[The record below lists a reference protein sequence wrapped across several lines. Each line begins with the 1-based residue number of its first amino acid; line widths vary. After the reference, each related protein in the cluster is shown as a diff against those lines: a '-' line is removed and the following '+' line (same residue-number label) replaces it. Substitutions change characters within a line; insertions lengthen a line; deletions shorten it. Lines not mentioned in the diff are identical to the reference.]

1 MEKKV
6 VRSYSPLV
14 AQDAVA
20 HLQKKGLT
28 PEIVGFPTGLARHVA
43 RSAMKLKLAVPQDQV
58 EEADRI
64 LTEWEAGHVREVA
77 ELSGT
82 VWRHMILAVAPAALF
97 AAAVWL
103 TEGEFPGWAINTT
116 IVLLVG
122 MVIYL
127 GIVQRGRL
135 RERVVSRWDDE

>member
-1 MEKKV
+1 MDKKV

-20 HLQKKGLT
+20 LLGKKGLA

-43 RSAMKLKLAVPQDQV
+43 RSTMKLKLAVPQEQA

-64 LTEWEAGHVREVA
+64 LTEWEAGQVREVA

-82 VWRHMILAVAPAALF
+82 VWRHMVLAVAPAGLF

-103 TEGEFPGWAINTT
+103 TEGEFPAWAINTT
-116 IVLLVG
+116 IVLLLG
-122 MVIYL
+122 MVIVL
-127 GIVQRGRL
+127 GIVQRVRL
-135 RERVVSRWDDE
+135 SERAVERWDDD

>member
-1 MEKKV
+1 MSMKV
-6 VRSYSPLV
+6 VRSYSPPV
-14 AQDAVA
+14 AQDAVN
-20 HLQKKGLT
+20 LLRKNGLA

-43 RSAMKLKLAVPQDQV
+43 RSTMKLKLAVSEEQA

-64 LTEWEAGHVREVA
+64 LTEWEAGHAREAA

-82 VWRHMILAVAPAALF
+82 VWRHMVLAVAPAGLF

-103 TEGEFPGWAINTT
+103 SEGEFPDWALNTT

-122 MVIYL
+122 MVIVL
-127 GIVQRGRL
+127 GIVQRVRL
-135 RERVVSRWDDE
+135 RERVADRWDDE

>member
-1 MEKKV
+1 MGTKV

-20 HLQKKGLT
+20 LLQKKGLA

-43 RSAMKLKLAVPQDQV
+43 RSTMKLKLALP
-58 EEADRI
+58 EEQAEQADRI
-64 LTEWEAGHVREVA
+64 LTEWETGHAREVA
-77 ELSGT
+77 DLSGT
-82 VWRHMILAVAPAALF
+82 VWRHMILAVAPAGLF

-103 TEGEFPGWAINTT
+103 TEGEFPGWALNTT

-122 MVIYL
+122 MVIVL
-127 GIVQRGRL
+127 GIVQRVRL
-135 RERVVSRWDDE
+135 RERVADRWEDE